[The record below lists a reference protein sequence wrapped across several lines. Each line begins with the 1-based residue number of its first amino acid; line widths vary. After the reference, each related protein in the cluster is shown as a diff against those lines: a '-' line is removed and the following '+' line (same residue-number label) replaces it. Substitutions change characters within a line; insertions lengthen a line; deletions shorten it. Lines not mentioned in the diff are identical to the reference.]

1 MSGAAAMPNHRTIRW
16 SLLGFT
22 ALLGAFAIA
31 VVSAYAGHDQVE
43 DDLTYFL
50 PMPPVRAKQLLDS
63 GEKILFF
70 DLREPEEFKR
80 EHLPGAISIPL
91 RELPSQY
98 NKVPRAGRVVLYC
111 GCGPGNI
118 EEGYSYQILREQGY
132 RNVSVLEGGI
142 SEWQRLGYPVETE
155 PRS

>member
-1 MSGAAAMPNHRTIRW
+1 MPTDSTIPCSRPHRLAAVIA
-16 SLLGFT
+16 
-22 ALLGAFAIA
+22 ALML
-31 VVSAYAGHDQVE
+31 VVPSAYAGHDQVE

-50 PMPPVRAKQLLDS
+50 PMPPARAKQLLDA

-70 DLREPEEFKR
+70 DLREAEEFR
-80 EHLPGAISIPL
+80 QQHLPGAVSLPL
-91 RELPSQY
+91 RELPSQFA
-98 NKVPRAGRVVLYC
+98 KVPRAGRVVLYC

-142 SEWQRLGYPVETE
+142 SEWQRLGYPLDAE